1 MKNGWYSLAFAIA
14 LLLLALILNSSA
26 QTSPRAMSDTA
37 STSMGSPVA
46 IPVLDNDISIGSAAI
61 CNVQS
66 PTDGGGTAVL
76 QDNKTI
82 IYTPAAG
89 FCGPDSFIYS
99 LSHLGFDES
108 RASVLIFV
116 NCPNSHTE
124 ARC

>member
-1 MKNGWYSLAFAIA
+1 MKNGWYLLAFAIA
-14 LLLLALILNSSA
+14 LLLALISNSSA

-46 IPVLDNDISIGSAAI
+46 IPVLNNDISIGSAAI
-61 CNVQS
+61 CNIQS
-66 PTDGGGTAVL
+66 PTGGGGTAVL

-108 RASVLIFV
+108 RASVIIFV